1 MILEGSF
8 CVRVRTVD
16 RDMYGSAH
24 LILAYIQ
31 MKRMY
36 MWLAGV
42 VFRTESDQV
51 AHLEF
56 LRTKQSTYSAS

>member
-1 MILEGSF
+1 MTLEGSF
-8 CVRVRTVD
+8 CVRVGTVD

-36 MWLAGV
+36 MWLVGV
-42 VFRTESDQV
+42 VFRNESDQV
-51 AHLEF
+51 AQLEF
-56 LRTKQSTYSAS
+56 LRTRQSAYSAS